1 MAKNQKSYTPEFK
14 QQIVDLH
21 CQAGKGVTEL
31 SNEYGIPKGTVST
44 WIKNLAPVAVSDTE
58 TISLKE
64 YKALQKKMKEL
75 EIENEILKKATAI
88 FAKNQQLNTCPLF
101 RLTQINIL
109 LNKCALHLN
118 FLVALIT
125 LLSTMFLLDVNKNT
139 IDSAKK
145 SYLFIMNIKNATEQ
159 LKSIESLMIKIFLAL
174 LKGFS
179 VI

>member
-21 CQAGKGVTEL
+21 CKAGKGVTEL

-44 WIKNLAPVAVSDTE
+44 WIKNLAVSETE

-88 FAKNQQLNTCPLF
+88 FAKNQ
-101 RLTQINIL
+101 
-109 LNKCALHLN
+109 
-118 FLVALIT
+118 
-125 LLSTMFLLDVNKNT
+125 
-139 IDSAKK
+139 
-145 SYLFIMNIKNATEQ
+145 
-159 LKSIESLMIKIFLAL
+159 
-174 LKGFS
+174 
-179 VI
+179 